1 LPDILL
7 EPTRYGDRLSPSRLS
22 SNVRW
27 WRALDVSRW
36 HVIPDEW
43 KPRLRAYLRTTCG
56 EDRDWLLTHDFHGDQ
71 SVHLQFDDDSFAL
84 FWYDLLTCTK
94 DFAMAVLRGQD

>member
-71 SVHLQFDDDSFAL
+71 SVHLQFDDGSFAL
-84 FWYDLLTCTK
+84 FWYDFLTCTRG
-94 DFAMAVLRGQD
+94 FAMAVLRGQD

>member
-1 LPDILL
+1 M
-7 EPTRYGDRLSPSRLS
+7 
-22 SNVRW
+22 
-27 WRALDVSRW
+27 SRW

-71 SVHLQFDDDSFAL
+71 SVHLQFDDGSFAL
-84 FWYDLLTCTK
+84 FWYDFLTCTRG
-94 DFAMAVLRGQD
+94 FAMAVLRGQD